1 MGNVARVRQASIR
14 VAKVQRRIWLLQAIS
29 WLVVA
34 VGGIAAVAA
43 VAGWVRRRR
52 HAAVETDDVVLVAPG
67 GPAAPTPARQARTAH
82 LVTLVSRPRAPLFR
96 AA

>member
-14 VAKVQRRIWLLQAIS
+14 VAKVQRRIWLLQTLT
-29 WLVVA
+29 WPVVA

-52 HAAVETDDVVLVAPG
+52 HAAVETDDVGL
-67 GPAAPTPARQARTAH
+67 
-82 LVTLVSRPRAPLFR
+82 R
-96 AA
+96 AAAGGRTNSTNGRLNGASSGNLSG

>member
-14 VAKVQRRIWLLQAIS
+14 VAKVQRRIWLLQTLT

-34 VGGIAAVAA
+34 VGGLAAVAA

-52 HAAVETDDVVLVAPG
+52 HAAVETDDVVHGVAG
-67 GPAAPTPARQARTAH
+67 GRTNSTNGR
-82 LVTLVSRPRAPLFR
+82 LNGSSRGNHSG
-96 AA
+96 